1 MCVIIGSNSKPLL
14 VVQTKTAY
22 TTKTTKVL
30 LVLLKSVVVVVVAVG
45 NQLELLIAVAQ
56 VMLTT
61 YCQHSHPHPLNSSI
75 NLFSNRLNV
84 QYYEEFMGYM
94 DVIL

>member
-30 LVLLKSVVVVVVAVG
+30 LVLLKSVVVVVAVG